1 MEKIIGI
8 DLGTTNSCVSI
19 WEMGRTTVIEN
30 EEGRKTTPSV
40 VTFTPSGRKIGEV
53 AKRQAAMYPDTTI
66 SSVKRLMGESF
77 KAVSKRLDQFS
88 YHVEADENGEAAIS
102 IDKQLFLPQKIAA
115 YILLSLKSDAER
127 YLGHKVSK
135 AVITVPAY
143 FNEKQRQA
151 TIDAGKIAGLKVER
165 IINEPTAAAMAYS
178 MNDQKTGKIIVFDLG
193 GGTFDISVLNST
205 DSGFEVIATKGDVHC
220 GGDDIDKEL
229 ADMLIEEHIRNNG
242 GEIILDTVQRLRVR
256 EAAEQAKIA
265 LSSTESY
272 EVNVSYLTPN
282 TPYPHLR
289 HYLLISELEDLAE
302 ERICHCID
310 LCREVLADAQLT
322 VSEIDHVLL
331 VGGATKMP
339 MIRRKVKDFF
349 HREPVHSQESDE
361 IVAVGAAIQGAILNG
376 SIDDKIMLDV
386 TPLSLGILTRNNE
399 YQEIIAPNTTLP
411 TDCTVRFQTAHKDQP
426 VATIVICQAKN
437 SLDKRVKVI
446 KHFDMFVASSHNSE
460 TPKVDVNFD
469 LNEEGI
475 LTVKATDV
483 ATGMSERV
491 KIGNIRTVSNE
502 ELLTMQKEVRDDFE
516 TDKAERWD
524 KTFPKLSEA
533 VSCARLRVSENDDS
547 LSIGALKDLLERFDS
562 LSFMDAPIQKH
573 ACAKNI
579 LALLNEE
586 NNS

>member
-1 MEKIIGI
+1 MEKTIGI
-8 DLGTTNSCVSI
+8 DLGTTNSCVAV

-66 SSVKRLMGESF
+66 SSVKRLMGESYN
-77 KAVSKRLDQFS
+77 AVKKRLEQFS

-102 IDKQLFLPQKIAA
+102 IDGQHILPQKIAA

-127 YLGHKVSK
+127 YLGQKVNR

-151 TIDAGKIAGLKVER
+151 TIDAGRIAGLKVER

-178 MNDQKTGKIIVFDLG
+178 MNDQKTGNIIVFDLG
-193 GGTFDISVLNST
+193 GGTFDISVLHST

-229 ADMLIEEHIRNNG
+229 ADMLIEEHIHNNG
-242 GEIILDTVQRLRVR
+242 GDLSLDTVQRLRVR

-265 LSSTESY
+265 LSSTDSY

-282 TPYPHLR
+282 TSYPHLR
-289 HYLLISELEDLAE
+289 HYLLVSELEELAE
-302 ERICHCID
+302 TRINHCID
-310 LCREVLADAQLT
+310 LCREVLTDARLTIAD
-322 VSEIDHVLL
+322 IDHVLL

-339 MIRRKVKDFF
+339 MIRRKVKAFF
-349 HREPVHSQESDE
+349 GKEPVHSQESDE
-361 IVAVGAAIQGAILNG
+361 IVAVGAAIQGAMLNG

-386 TPLSLGILTRNNE
+386 TPLSLGILARNNE

-426 VATIVICQAKN
+426 VATIVVCQAKN
-437 SLDKRVKVI
+437 SLDKKVKVI
-446 KHFDMFVASSHNSE
+446 KHFDMFVASSSGTE

-483 ATGMSERV
+483 ATGMTERV
-491 KIGNIRTVSNE
+491 KIGNVRTITNE
-502 ELLTMQKEVRDDFE
+502 ELLTMQREVRADFE
-516 TDKAERWD
+516 ADKAEKWNR
-524 KTFPKLSEA
+524 TFPDLSA
-533 VSCARLRVSENDDS
+533 AIDKARQLTAQDGVSMPS
-547 LSIGALKDLLERFDS
+547 LTDMLNRFDS
-562 LSFMDAPIQKH
+562 LSFSDAPVQKH

-579 LALLNEE
+579 LATLNEE
-586 NNS
+586 QLIQ